1 MIVNVQNNKGSI
13 IVDDIHKEKLK
24 GAKIYKQTYKDGRVN
39 YAVKT
44 PEMKPKE
51 KKGLTKFLFNR
62 NFRQIKPGNDYRA
75 TNLKNLSS
83 QYYCVYR
90 DSTSGD
96 YRFEFTHD
104 NKQYSQGGFRRE
116 TDAALAH
123 DRLVKN
129 LKLDRKLIISPNKD
143 EYNVQVERNK
153 NKSTYKTKTQNN
165 RVQSTNNIVAA
176 GVINAFRQNVISAI
190 SNLGEMST
198 NKQEQSNLFM
208 IANELLTLSRILHYI
223 NSKQH
228 QLIDEEVNKLNINI
242 NESRIL
248 KLNFET
254 YVKGCI

>member
-75 TNLKNLSS
+75 SNLKNLSS
-83 QYYCVYR
+83 KYYCVYR
-90 DSTSGD
+90 NSTMGD
-96 YRFEFTHD
+96 YRFEFTHED
-104 NKQYSQGGFRRE
+104 KQYRQGGFRRE

-143 EYNVQVERNK
+143 EYNAQVERNK
-153 NKSTYKTKTQNN
+153 NKSTHKTKTQNN
-165 RVQSTNNIVAA
+165 KVQSTNNIVAA
-176 GVINAFRQNVISAI
+176 GVINAFRQNVISAM

-198 NKQEQSNLFM
+198 NEQEQSNLFM

-223 NSKQH
+223 SSKQI
-228 QLIDEEVNKLNINI
+228 QLIEGEVNKLNTNI
-242 NESRIL
+242 NESKVL